1 MHASRR
7 IRRLGATL
15 ALCAGLALV
24 RSAALAAAPV
34 APAAPPAPAVSP
46 ASPLVFAETFTIE
59 SRALGETRRV
69 NVYRAPSWED
79 SASSPRPVLY
89 MPDGGLAEDFLHVA
103 GLLQVSIGNGSMRPM
118 MLVGIENTQRRRDLT
133 GPSDDPRDLA
143 IAPEVGGSAAF
154 RAFLRDELF
163 LAIRAR
169 YPVTDERAIVGESL
183 AGLFVVE
190 TLFEEPALFDTYVAF
205 DPSLWWRREALVR
218 APLPKLDRAK
228 RLYLASSGEPE
239 LARLTR
245 ELAERLAREAPARLA
260 CAYEPLPAETHGTI
274 YHPAALSAFRKLFAP
289 DTTAR

>member
-1 MHASRR
+1 MHPSARFRR
-7 IRRLGATL
+7 SG
-15 ALCAGLALV
+15 
-24 RSAALAAAPV
+24 AALALIATLLLSHGTARTATAPGATP
-34 APAAPPAPAVSP
+34 APAASP
-46 ASPLVFAETFTIE
+46 AEPLVFAETFTIE

-118 MLVGIENTQRRRDLT
+118 LLVGIENTQRRRDLT

-143 IAPEVGGSAAF
+143 IAPKVGGSEAF

-163 LAIRAR
+163 PAIRAR

-190 TLFEEPALFDTYVAF
+190 TLFEEPALFDTYVAL

-245 ELAERLAREAPARLA
+245 ALAERIARERSAKLA
-260 CAYEPLPAETHGTI
+260 CTYEPLPAETHGTI
-274 YHPAALSAFRKLFAP
+274 YHPAALSAFRRLFAP
-289 DTTAR
+289 DTTARR